1 LNHQTQDQDYNH
13 HSMPY
18 MKEVKT
24 TYYTYGSP
32 YKTWLIKEVARLQNE
47 NTELKK
53 QRQVTNVD
61 ELD

>member
-1 LNHQTQDQDYNH
+1 
-13 HSMPY
+13 MPY
-18 MKEVKT
+18 IKEVKT
-24 TYYTYGSP
+24 TYFRDRSP
-32 YKTWLIKEVARLQNE
+32 YKTWLIQEVIRLQKE

>member
-1 LNHQTQDQDYNH
+1 
-13 HSMPY
+13 MPY
-18 MKEVKT
+18 YIKEVKT
-24 TYYTYGSP
+24 TYYARGSP

-47 NTELKK
+47 NIELKK

>member
-1 LNHQTQDQDYNH
+1 MQDQDPNH

-18 MKEVKT
+18 IKAVKT
-24 TYYTYGSP
+24 TYFRDSSP

-47 NTELKK
+47 NIELKK